1 MYNHIKLNMED
12 QLILFKE
19 LLTLKTDIILT
30 DHSGNLNIN
39 INNQDLKEDSKLFNI
54 ISYMYQK
61 TPFDKNKSYT
71 EIANVIE
78 DIYFRTSVLS
88 ALDNSKNN
96 KKPKPIN
103 EFTIIF
109 RLLTHNPVIQKNI
122 TKIEEQILSIM
133 LEQNTLKETIN
144 NTTKKDKKRL

>member
-1 MYNHIKLNMED
+1 MYNHINLNMED
-12 QLILFKE
+12 QLTLFKE

-39 INNQDLKEDSKLFNI
+39 INDQDLNQDSRLFNI
-54 ISYMYQK
+54 VYYMYQK
-61 TPFDKNKSYT
+61 TPFDKNKAYT
-71 EIANVIE
+71 EIANVIN

-103 EFTIIF
+103 DFTIIF
-109 RLLTHNPVIQKNI
+109 RLLTHNPVIEKNI
-122 TKIEEQILSIM
+122 IKIEEQILKIK
-133 LEQNTLKETIN
+133 LEQNILEKSIN
-144 NTTKKDKKRL
+144 NNIKKEKKRL